1 MFFSS
6 KKQDSVY
13 RLGQELPLPE
23 RFRFSGK
30 QSDSVLEEGKN
41 RLIVT
46 IFLFCA
52 AFTIVGGK
60 LCSVSLHGFSEEPRR
75 ERRIQTRALDIKMER
90 ADIIDRNGV
99 VLATSLPSADLYV
112 DTEKLKNP
120 ETLAAA
126 VAETLPDVKYK
137 PLLKKLKSGKKFVYV
152 KRNLIPR
159 ELYEA
164 NRLGFPQ
171 LNFETGEVRVY
182 PQGPLF
188 SHVLGWAD
196 IDGKGIS
203 GVEQAMNDK
212 LLKDKEILRLSLD
225 AGVQNSVRS
234 VLLDS
239 VKKYMAEGAS
249 AILMNAKTGEIVSMV
264 SLPDFDPNN
273 RRGAIPPANTITAG
287 KYELGSVMKTFNTAI
302 GLDSGSIKVSDTFDA
317 RNPLILAGFKI
328 RDEKKVQKILT
339 LSEVMEKSSNIG
351 SAKIALS
358 VGKKK
363 QREYLEKFGL
373 LSRSII
379 ELPETVIPSAPSS
392 WGDLSTATIG
402 YGYGLSVSPL
412 HVVAAAAAVVN
423 GGVYHTPTLLSRRTA
438 SEKKGRRVISEK
450 TSATM
455 RAIMRKVVMH
465 GTAKR
470 ANIAGYEVGGKTG
483 SARKVEKGK
492 YVEGKIR
499 TSFLGAFPMDDP
511 QYVLMVMID
520 APKGIAETHNFNN
533 AGWNAVPTAG
543 RIISTVAP
551 QLGILPRPFDSKTDA
566 PYVKAALETQG

>member
-1 MFFSS
+1 MFFSA
-6 KKQDSVY
+6 KKRDSIY

-23 RFRFSGK
+23 RFRFSEK
-30 QSDSVLEEGKN
+30 QSPSVLEEGKN
-41 RLIVT
+41 RLM
-46 IFLFCA
+46 FAMLLFCA
-52 AFTIVGGK
+52 AFAVVGGK
-60 LCSVSLHGFSEEPRR
+60 LCTVSLCGFSEEPRR
-75 ERRIQTRALDIKMER
+75 ERQTQTRALDIKMER
-90 ADIIDRNGV
+90 ADITDRNGV

-112 DTEKLKNP
+112 NTEKLKNP

-126 VAETLPDVKYK
+126 LAETLPDVKYK
-137 PLLKKLKSGKKFVYV
+137 TLLKNLKSGKKFVYV

-159 ELYEA
+159 EQYEV

-171 LNFETGEVRVY
+171 LNFEKGEVRLY

-196 IDGKGIS
+196 IDGNGIA
-203 GVEQAMNDK
+203 GVELAMNDK
-212 LLKDKEILRLSLD
+212 LMKDKEIQRLSLD
-225 AGVQNSVRS
+225 AGVQDAVRS
-234 VLLDS
+234 ILADS
-239 VKKYMAEGAS
+239 IKKYMAEGAS

-317 RNPLILAGFKI
+317 RTPLILAGFKI
-328 RDEKKVQKILT
+328 QDEKKVQKILT

-373 LSRSII
+373 LSRSVI
-379 ELPETVIPSAPSS
+379 ELPETVVPSAPTS

-423 GGVYHTPTLLSRRTA
+423 GGVYHTPTLLSRRTK
-438 SEKKGRRVISEK
+438 SEKIDRRVISEK
-450 TSATM
+450 TSAAM

-465 GTAKR
+465 GTAR
-470 ANIAGYEVGGKTG
+470 QANVPGFEVGGKTG

-543 RIISTVAP
+543 NIISTVAP
-551 QLGILPRPFDSKTDA
+551 QLGILPRPFDNKTDA
-566 PYVKAALETQG
+566 PYVKAALETR

>member
-1 MFFSS
+1 MFFSA
-6 KKQDSVY
+6 KKRNSIY

-23 RFRFSGK
+23 RFRFSEK
-30 QSDSVLEEGKN
+30 QSPSVLEEGKN
-41 RLIVT
+41 RLM
-46 IFLFCA
+46 FAMLLFCA
-52 AFTIVGGK
+52 AFAVVGGK
-60 LCSVSLHGFSEEPRR
+60 LCTVSLCGFSEEPRR
-75 ERRIQTRALDIKMER
+75 ERQTPTRALDIKMER
-90 ADIIDRNGV
+90 ADITDRNGV

-112 DTEKLKNP
+112 NTEKLKNP

-137 PLLKKLKSGKKFVYV
+137 TLLKNLKSGKKFVYV

-159 ELYEA
+159 EQYEV

-171 LNFETGEVRVY
+171 LNFEKGEVRLY

-196 IDGKGIS
+196 IDGNGIA
-203 GVEQAMNDK
+203 GVELAMNDK
-212 LLKDKEILRLSLD
+212 LMKDKEILRLSLD
-225 AGVQNSVRS
+225 AGVQDAVRS
-234 VLLDS
+234 ILADS
-239 VKKYMAEGAS
+239 IKKYMAEGAS

-302 GLDSGSIKVSDTFDA
+302 GLDSGSIKLSDTFDA

-328 RDEKKVQKILT
+328 EDEKKVRKILT

-373 LSRSII
+373 LSRSVI
-379 ELPETVIPSAPSS
+379 ELPETVIPSAPAS

-423 GGVYHTPTLLSRRTA
+423 GGVYHTPTLLSRRTK
-438 SEKKGRRVISEK
+438 SEKIGRRVISEK
-450 TSATM
+450 TSAKM
-455 RAIMRKVVMH
+455 RAIMRNVVMR
-465 GTAKR
+465 GTATR
-470 ANIAGYEVGGKTG
+470 ANVAGFEVGGKTG

-520 APKGIAETHNFNN
+520 APKGIAETHNYNN

-543 RIISTVAP
+543 NIISTVAP
-551 QLGILPRPFDSKTDA
+551 QLGILPRPFDNKTDA
-566 PYVKAALETQG
+566 PYVKAALETR